1 MYVYNDKN
9 KQICNQRY
17 TIIQATSK
25 VNYII
30 KEKKAFEITQKK
42 QTIDFNEPK
51 KKKIDNSLSDK
62 EKIVMSLD
70 II

>member
-1 MYVYNDKN
+1 M
-9 KQICNQRY
+9 CSQRH

-30 KEKKAFEITQKK
+30 KEKLAFQVTKK
-42 QTIDFNEPK
+42 RQTIDFSEPK

-70 II
+70 VI